1 MKTKEEQN
9 IIDVKEEITLQEELM
24 PTLNGII
31 REEIKEDDEESS
43 K

>member
-1 MKTKEEQN
+1 MKTKEEQD

-24 PTLNGII
+24 PTLDGII
-31 REEIKEDDEESS
+31 REEIKEDDKENS